1 MRRLAPLAGL
11 LGLAACASGPRVEV
25 RHRSSGPIA
34 ARVAAVYPY
43 AFRWEEP
50 PFRVHEKS
58 MDEVL
63 FLVARDRLLVFGP
76 GEFQVLRAGEPSPL
90 AATDLVAVLTQ
101 RGLGSLDFLA
111 FRGWAERRIAIS
123 LGQLE
128 QSGKLV
134 AVSSQDVT
142 YVAHLEVADAD
153 GEVLVELQAEAEAGK
168 AEDRPEY
175 DPMPE
180 LTALHRRLLQAAWE
194 EIEPRLTAPPLAPPP
209 IEVRWL
215 PASTLDYGG
224 PAQATLKERMLAM
237 EALEA
242 DMARSA
248 VYRYYAPSLSDRQI
262 GQEMRLPGGLYVL
275 RARPPF
281 AGQLE
286 HGDVILQVEGEHAV
300 GPQVLQ
306 RALAAP
312 RDGPLHLRIARGP
325 ARLEVEVPAMAVPQ
339 RP

>member
-1 MRRLAPLAGL
+1 MAALVA
-11 LGLAACASGPRVEV
+11 LAACASGPRIEV

-58 MDEVL
+58 MDAVL
-63 FLVARDRLLVFGP
+63 FLVARERLLVFGP
-76 GEFQVLRAGEPSPL
+76 GEFQVLRAGGASPL
-90 AATDLVAVLTQ
+90 VGTDLVAVLTQ
-101 RGLGSLDFLA
+101 RGLESRDFLA
-111 FRGWAERRIAIS
+111 IRGWAERRIAIS
-123 LGQLE
+123 HGQLE
-128 QSGKLV
+128 QGGRLL

-142 YVAHLEVADAD
+142 YVAHLEIADAA
-153 GEVLVELQAEAEAGK
+153 GEALVELQAEVAAGK
-168 AEDRPEY
+168 PEDRPEY

-194 EIEPRLTAPPLAPPP
+194 EIEPRLTAPPLAPAA

-237 EALEA
+237 DALEA
-242 DMARSA
+242 DMARIA
-248 VYRYYAPSLSDRQI
+248 VYRYYAPALSERQI
-262 GQEMRLPGGLYVL
+262 AREMRLPGGLYVL

-281 AGQLE
+281 AGPLE
-286 HGDVILQVEGEHAV
+286 HGDVLLQVEGEPAV

-306 RALAAP
+306 RALSVP
-312 RDGPLHLRIARGP
+312 RQGPLRLRLARGP
-325 ARLEVEVPAMAVPQ
+325 ARLEVEVPAA